1 MTAFRTP
8 VRHDPPRKPIRSV
21 ATGFLIQ
28 SAAMPGESSSY
39 TFVGL
44 CSQRTLRHAPE
55 IHANSG
61 TSHPRRFS

>member
-8 VRHDPPRKPIRSV
+8 TKYDPPRKPTQSV
-21 ATGFLIQ
+21 AAGFLIQ
-28 SAAMPGESSSY
+28 AVTMAGEISFH

-44 CSQRTLRHAPE
+44 CSQRSLPHASE

-61 TSHPRRFS
+61 PSHPRRFS